1 MASLESAARES
12 GAASSYTASTSQSTK
27 SKKQETKKRR
37 VLTLE
42 EKYKLVKAIFNGEKH
57 TVVAKRFDPPLS
69 QSTISTIMKKKDD
82 INSAFDG
89 GLYKDKQKKMKQST
103 FPDLNKALSE
113 WFHKV

>member
-1 MASLESAARES
+1 MFLWQALRVQHEK
-12 GAASSYTASTSQSTK
+12 AASSYTASTSQSTK

-82 INSAFDG
+82 IVSAFDR
-89 GLYKDKQKKMKQST
+89 GLYKD
-103 FPDLNKALSE
+103 
-113 WFHKV
+113 